1 MSQIDFAALPSQI
14 QGSCSSRA
22 AVMEGFLQLPPS
34 CRPPPQLGTF
44 QSYRNFLQLEAS
56 WNSSAHCPCSLGP
69 QVFLASGVFGPFL
82 SLQTLHLDSGLLLSQ
97 HQSTFKIVRCLQ
109 AKSDLCLPANI
120 SYELNDYCSSA
131 CDTNVLWPVH
141 CTSAHVHSLAINV
154 NVNPPETSRIRGFA
168 AILQQSD
175 SAV

>member
-69 QVFLASGVFGPFL
+69 QVFLPLMF
-82 SLQTLHLDSGLLLSQ
+82 
-97 HQSTFKIVRCLQ
+97 
-109 AKSDLCLPANI
+109 SDLSCPFKHFTWTAARRSASTRAHLKLLGVCKQIGTSQQRNKKMRGAKVYHCLLYIMIQWDQYNTLFAI
-120 SYELNDYCSSA
+120 KLVSCR
-131 CDTNVLWPVH
+131 TVVVLETFAWP
-141 CTSAHVHSLAINV
+141 
-154 NVNPPETSRIRGFA
+154 
-168 AILQQSD
+168 Q
-175 SAV
+175 

>member
-69 QVFLASGVFGPFL
+69 QVFLPLMFSDLSCPFKHFTWTAACCSASTRAHLKLLGVCKQNPIFA
-82 SLQTLHLDSGLLLSQ
+82 
-97 HQSTFKIVRCLQ
+97 CLQ
-109 AKSDLCLPANI
+109 IYHMSLMITAAVLATPM
-120 SYELNDYCSSA
+120 CSGQYTA
-131 CDTNVLWPVH
+131 HLH
-141 CTSAHVHSLAINV
+141 MCTV
-154 NVNPPETSRIRGFA
+154 
-168 AILQQSD
+168 
-175 SAV
+175 